1 MNCDEGVLLQA
12 VAAVLGLMVP
22 TEYLNTLRDATFFC
36 SVREYLVQ
44 DMLIDTY
51 RDAAAARIAT
61 ALAFLSTSIVTIWVL
76 WHGFQLIS
84 GTQRKPLMSLV
95 IDTGKLVFILA
106 LVSLVAANSPFI
118 ATTVLDF
125 QRLVTTAVVG
135 EDTNVYRMID
145 INLGLAQVINQ
156 VINNLAGGQ
165 QAGATGNSLTTA
177 AGLLGQ
183 SGPAMIT
190 TVLALLAE
198 IAIIFAIMLAP
209 LFIFFLLF
217 QQTAPLFWS
226 WSKFLLGTFVSLAA
240 LALVSGIA
248 LRISAVY
255 GASVLA
261 AYYANASPLGGVV
274 SFDISGSAM
283 RMATLGTLMSAI
295 IISIPPMILQFFN
308 AGVGFATG
316 AMGGMMGGA
325 LAGRMAGGGTGVPGM
340 MYGGMPGAAGGQGA
354 PGSYGS
360 SPPPL
365 PDNTRASVGAG
376 STPLMLPSSAR
387 GGSEAVVPP
396 AGSMGLNSAHG
407 VNARVDSVREQQ
419 FGAGSDEYRSGSAGP
434 GAYTDARLVEHTT
447 LQGRDQTLSADA
459 NRAVERDERLG
470 RGGHL
475 AVAGSATPT
484 YASAPPVSSSGSYGG
499 TGGSATGTGGS
510 PSSASAGPSGAD
522 RSSDTPVGDR
532 PPPSAATNIAGA
544 RPQPR
549 PNTYG
554 TRTGQA

>member
-61 ALAFLSTSIVTIWVL
+61 ALAVLSTTIITIWVI

-95 IDTGKLVFILA
+95 LDTGKLVFILA

-255 GASVLA
+255 GASVLL
-261 AYYANASPLGGVV
+261 AYYTNASAIGSVV
-274 SFDISGSAM
+274 SYDISGSAM

-340 MYGGMPGAAGGQGA
+340 TYGGMPGAGAAQAGA

-360 SPPPL
+360 SPPAL
-365 PDNTRASVGAG
+365 SDNATASAG
-376 STPLMLPSSAR
+376 SGGRAPVLLPQFAR
-387 GGSEAVVPP
+387 GGGSDAVAAP
-396 AGSMGLNSAHG
+396 AGSHGLNAS
-407 VNARVDSVREQQ
+407 NSVHPQVLELRGRQS
-419 FGAGSDEYRSGSAGP
+419 GSEFRDGSAGP
-434 GAYTDARLVEHTT
+434 GAYSEALVIEHRSTE
-447 LQGRDQTLSADA
+447 GRDPTLSLEGQRAVDA
-459 NRAVERDERLG
+459 NPRLG
-470 RGGHL
+470 QGGSL
-475 AVAGSATPT
+475 RVSGSLTPT
-484 YASAPPVSSSGSYGG
+484 HAPLPAGGPPGGGGSGASGGAGGGAGAGSSGSGR
-499 TGGSATGTGGS
+499 SAETPIGDT
-510 PSSASAGPSGAD
+510 PPPHAPTHASA
-522 RSSDTPVGDR
+522 
-532 PPPSAATNIAGA
+532 A

-549 PNTYG
+549 SNTYG
-554 TRTGQA
+554 TQTRQT